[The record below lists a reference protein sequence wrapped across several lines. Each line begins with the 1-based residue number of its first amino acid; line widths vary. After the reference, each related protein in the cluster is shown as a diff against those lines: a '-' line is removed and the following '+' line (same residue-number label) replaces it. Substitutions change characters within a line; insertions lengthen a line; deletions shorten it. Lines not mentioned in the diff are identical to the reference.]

1 MAENKHPGGAP
12 STYDQDLIDK
22 AKDYLENFA
31 EYEQLVPTVAGLSL
45 HVGKHRSTVYE
56 WANDADKP
64 ELSDIL
70 CQLMAKQEILLVNKG
85 LSGEFNSAID
95 KMMLTKH
102 GYSDKQ
108 EIDVNSNIKITDLS
122 EDELDR
128 KIKELEHQTK

>member
-22 AKDYLENFA
+22 AEDYLENFND
-31 EYEQLVPTVAGLSL
+31 YEQLVPTIAGLAL
-45 HVGKHRSTVYE
+45 HIGKSRETVYE
-56 WANDADKP
+56 WSKKDDRP
-64 ELSDIL
+64 EFSDIL

-108 EIDVNSNIKITDLS
+108 EVDVNSNIKITDLS